1 MDIRLTKNN
10 QIFHRIDSQIG
21 ALLIA
26 ALPSVFECVEA
37 PAPNPHVANAA
48 SNKMP
53 NVATPQWGAGLSATG
68 YPTITLQTGRTELFY
83 SGPPAG
89 AVENFK
95 RSGFDLP
102 ENVRRDYQS
111 LYSRK
116 VLGPQD

>member
-10 QIFHRIDSQIG
+10 EVFYRIDPQIG

-26 ALPSVFECVEA
+26 ALPSVFERVDA
-37 PAPNPHVANAA
+37 PAPKPHSANAA
-48 SNKMP
+48 SAKIP
-53 NVATPQWGAGLSATG
+53 NYNEPQWGAGLSATG
-68 YPTITLQTGRTELFY
+68 YPTITLLFGRTELFY
-83 SGPPAG
+83 SGDPAG